1 MTNPLREFENALVV
15 SRVASRFAVKEDPK
29 PKFKLGGRGDNS
41 AKELD
46 PDDIKRRLSAY
57 TEVVVDAAIELDS
70 HTKNPLDFY
79 AKCGEILLA
88 LGDVFDHVDDE
99 ELAKV
104 LRDSSKKIASSGETY
119 RNENYWKKLPKE

>member
-15 SRVASRFAVKEDPK
+15 SRVASRFAVKK
-29 PKFKLGGRGDNS
+29 P
-41 AKELD
+41 D
-46 PDDIKRRLSAY
+46 PDDVKRRLSAY

-70 HTKNPLDFY
+70 HTRDPLAFY
-79 AKCGEILLA
+79 TKCSEILQA

-104 LRDSSKKIASSGETY
+104 LRDSSKEIITSGETY
-119 RNENYWKKLPKE
+119 RDKNYWKALPKE

>member
-15 SRVASRFAVKEDPK
+15 SRVASRFSVKKGE
-29 PKFKLGGRGDNS
+29 NS

-79 AKCGEILLA
+79 AKCSDILLA

-104 LRDSSKKIASSGETY
+104 LRDSSKKIVSSGETY